1 MIAAILNLKGG
12 VGKSTLTTNLAVTWN
27 HAGKTVV
34 VVEADPSV
42 FTVSR
47 WSDDRD
53 AAGLDP
59 ILTMKKTGRVKEAL
73 TGLDEKFDIVI
84 VDLAGKDSPEMRS
97 ALTVAD
103 VALVPSQATQADID
117 ATIDL
122 VEILEQSKDYNEDLA
137 VMVVLSRTSTNP
149 WDTEAA
155 DSRAVLAEH
164 YDMVLKTEIRNRK
177 SFSSSL
183 SDGKGVIEGRDRKA
197 AGEITDLADE
207 ITTKLTDF
215 KEKING

>member
-122 VEILEQSKDYNEDLA
+122 VEILEQSKDYNEILR
-137 VMVVLSRTSTNP
+137 S
-149 WDTEAA
+149 W
-155 DSRAVLAEH
+155 
-164 YDMVLKTEIRNRK
+164 
-177 SFSSSL
+177 SFSV
-183 SDGKGVIEGRDRKA
+183 GHRPIPGIRKRQTPGRCSPS
-197 AGEITDLADE
+197 TM
-207 ITTKLTDF
+207 TWC
-215 KEKING
+215 